1 MGEAN
6 FYYFTCLKL
15 FLLFLC
21 LSLRDNMAAP
31 AKRRNVEENPN
42 EPPSSDEDE
51 EEYDS
56 EEEIDDEDDDGD
68 DDDEAMGVEMN
79 VNFDAQTA
87 TDADFHG
94 IKRLLQQLFLKANV
108 NLSALT
114 DVILGQNHVGSV
126 IKQAPLDEDDE
137 DEDEME
143 SDAVDEVFGIST
155 VINLTSRLTNEA
167 KSSPSEGDKAV
178 KQLVDLLVEKSD
190 KNGGPVQTK
199 TLQAF
204 LTDKEKHIGW
214 LLNERFVNIPAQIS
228 LPLYDSLRDEM
239 HSACAKGQKFKF
251 DYFLLL
257 SKALKEKGTKK
268 KEDELIFTNG
278 EEELFQEES
287 AFSFAY
293 SVADQLADAET
304 IPEGGNDD
312 DASYEPWRVVMII
325 PSEKMEVV
333 AKKMT
338 DILGASIEG
347 KVSSLR

>member
-56 EEEIDDEDDDGD
+56 EEEIDDEDDD
-68 DDDEAMGVEMN
+68 
-79 VNFDAQTA
+79 
-87 TDADFHG
+87 FHG

-137 DEDEME
+137 DDDDME
-143 SDAVDEVFGIST
+143 RDAVDEVFGIST

-167 KSSPSEGDKAV
+167 KSPPSEGDKAI
-178 KQLVDLLVEKSD
+178 KQLVNLLVD
-190 KNGGPVQTK
+190 
-199 TLQAF
+199 
-204 LTDKEKHIGW
+204 
-214 LLNERFVNIPAQIS
+214 
-228 LPLYDSLRDEM
+228 
-239 HSACAKGQKFKF
+239 
-251 DYFLLL
+251 
-257 SKALKEKGTKK
+257 
-268 KEDELIFTNG
+268 
-278 EEELFQEES
+278 
-287 AFSFAY
+287 
-293 SVADQLADAET
+293 
-304 IPEGGNDD
+304 
-312 DASYEPWRVVMII
+312 
-325 PSEKMEVV
+325 
-333 AKKMT
+333 
-338 DILGASIEG
+338 
-347 KVSSLR
+347 